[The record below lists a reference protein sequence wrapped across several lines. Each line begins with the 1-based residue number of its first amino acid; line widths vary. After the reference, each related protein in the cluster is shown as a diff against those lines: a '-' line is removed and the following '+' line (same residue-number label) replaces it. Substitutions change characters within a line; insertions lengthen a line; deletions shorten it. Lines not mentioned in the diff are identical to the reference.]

1 VQLKPV
7 KHEHV
12 VEISVSPEI
21 QEKVAKTKA
30 HMEENKKPYLYGI
43 CGVAIGAIG
52 MRFFTRKSAIV
63 QVVVQQAPA
72 PE

>member
-1 VQLKPV
+1 MRAVR
-7 KHEHV
+7 HEHS
-12 VEISVSPEI
+12 VEVSVSPEI
-21 QEKVAKTKA
+21 TEKVTQVRE
-30 HMEENKKPYLYGI
+30 HLEENKKPYLYGI

>member
-1 VQLKPV
+1 
-7 KHEHV
+7 
-12 VEISVSPEI
+12 
-21 QEKVAKTKA
+21 
-30 HMEENKKPYLYGI
+30 MEENKKPYLYGI

-63 QVVVQQAPA
+63 QVVVQQVPT

>member
-30 HMEENKKPYLYGI
+30 HMEENKKSYLFGLG
-43 CGVAIGAIG
+43 GVAIGALG
-52 MRFFTRKSAIV
+52 MRLFTRRSAVV
-63 QVVVQQAPA
+63 QVVVQQVPT